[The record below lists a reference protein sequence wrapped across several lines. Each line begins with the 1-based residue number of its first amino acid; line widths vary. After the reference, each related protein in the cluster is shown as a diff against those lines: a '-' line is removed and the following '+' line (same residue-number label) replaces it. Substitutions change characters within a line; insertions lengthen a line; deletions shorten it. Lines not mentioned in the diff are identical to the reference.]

1 MFLGENDRVKLMLL
15 YSGDEEDARI
25 VRAASGCLAMLSNNV
40 EVCQKITTVSMS
52 LFNTLLRDARVN
64 VRAVFVLQ
72 CSEQWQKILTQ
83 LAACEHI
90 ELQHRGVYIIYNIM
104 CASKDLAAQVVAS
117 TMFEVLMAL
126 SKTTDDDKEHVRELA
141 ANALDKALE
150 WELIKPNLQQK

>member
-40 EVCQKITTVSMS
+40 EVCQKITTVSIR
-52 LFNTLLRDARVN
+52 LINTLLRDARVN

-90 ELQHRGVYIIYNIM
+90 ELQHRGVYIIHNLM
-104 CASKDLAAQVVAS
+104 CASKEIAAQIVAS
-117 TMFEVLMAL
+117 AMLEVLMAL
-126 SKTTDDDKEHVRELA
+126 SRLEDVERSEVRRIAES
-141 ANALDKALE
+141 ALDKAVE
-150 WELIKPNLQQK
+150 WELIKPNK